1 LKVILFLCGIRI
13 STIFIFKEDDMNAK
27 KRICKI
33 LFFILLSIS
42 LVLGIAGC
50 DLLGG
55 GGDEEATYSL
65 SGTVTGVDSV
75 GFGGVTINLTGAAA
89 ASTTTDASG
98 TFTFTG
104 LADGTYT
111 VTPVKEGF
119 TFTPPSLQ
127 KVVNG
132 ANLSGVNFMA
142 AAAPAYIYVPG
153 GVFHV
158 GPPPPAS
165 GISTVPEVT
174 SATPS
179 GSLYPNSTITWTVT
193 WVVTTVPVTYVD
205 VYIPDLGGYFEYEVD
220 PEEAAAGVAE
230 IEMVQSFTMP
240 PDETCTPI
248 CRLCTCYVKAPE
260 ATTESLETS
269 FSLGA
274 DDLSVGVT
282 YLGGAGLHIA
292 GCGDSFC
299 MDGEDSFSCPGDC
312 PVVCGNLVCEN
323 GENNST
329 CPGDCRTAVCGNA
342 VCESG
347 ENSSTCPVDCK
358 TVLPPVAPP
367 AELPAGFPADV
378 PAGTYK
384 TICNGQ
390 EGATF
395 VNTDIGKFSQELVG
409 MMESASVQAVSACGG
424 SGATCTY
431 TLTYTPW
438 NGTSF
443 TMTWTLF
450 VTVCS
455 GDDCFTSSFPMTC
468 SITAAK

>member
-1 LKVILFLCGIRI
+1 MDKKNRLFKFLVFVILSL
-13 STIFIFKEDDMNAK
+13 
-27 KRICKI
+27 
-33 LFFILLSIS
+33 S
-42 LVLGIAGC
+42 LVLGITGCSSLGFNNDGESTHSISGGVLGADLAG
-50 DLLGG
+50 L
-55 GGDEEATYSL
+55 
-65 SGTVTGVDSV
+65 
-75 GFGGVTINLTGAAA
+75 GGVTINLTGAAA

-104 LADGTYT
+104 LVDGTYT
-111 VTPVKEGF
+111 VTPVMAGF
-119 TFTPPSLQ
+119 TFTPPSLE
-127 KVVNG
+127 KVVDG
-132 ANLSGVNFMA
+132 ANITGVNFMA
-142 AAAPAYIYVPG
+142 TAAPAYIYVPG

-193 WVVTTVPVTYVD
+193 WVVTTVPVKYVD
-205 VYIPDLGGYFEYEVD
+205 INIPELGGYFEYEVD
-220 PEEAAAGVAE
+220 PEEAVAGQAE
-230 IEMVQSFTMP
+230 IEMVQSFSMP
-240 PDETCTPI
+240 PDEICIPI

-282 YLGGAGLHIA
+282 YLGGAGLHIG

-347 ENSSTCPVDCK
+347 ENSSTCPSDCK
-358 TVLPPVAPP
+358 TELPPVVLPVD
-367 AELPAGFPADV
+367 LPAGFPSDV
-378 PAGTYK
+378 PVGTYI
-384 TICNGQ
+384 TICNGV
-390 EGATF
+390 EGASF
-395 VNTDIGKFSQELVG
+395 ENTDIRQFSQELVS
-409 MMESASVQAVSACGG
+409 MMESVSAQSVSACSG

-443 TMTWTLF
+443 TMTYTLT
-450 VTVCS
+450 VTACYAGECS
-455 GDDCFTSSFPMTC
+455 TVSVPMTC
-468 SITAAK
+468 SITATK